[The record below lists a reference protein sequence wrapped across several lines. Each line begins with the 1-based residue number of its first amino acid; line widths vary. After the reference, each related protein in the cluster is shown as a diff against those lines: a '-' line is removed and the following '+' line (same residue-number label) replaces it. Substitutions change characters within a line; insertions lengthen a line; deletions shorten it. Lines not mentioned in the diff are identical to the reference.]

1 MCIEK
6 FIYITSAFCI
16 YPPPPLHL
24 SRCLLQANASL
35 ILFFSS
41 YKVPFHT
48 RNTHIILMFVLRV
61 ILLAALIVQIQ
72 AENESNVLIFTMN
85 TFYLFSMLTVV
96 VVERVARLLGGQTQ
110 KKNEEKHMKTAKFLY
125 MKNDTFCSAY
135 VYSKRANA
143 TSNKYDWDVIRINGV
158 KLYFL
163 YINVWIFMWPSQV
176 ISLRRPAAGW
186 NRISDKIK

>member
-1 MCIEK
+1 MQIITLAFRKLKDLLLTWYMCIEK

-110 KKNEEKHMKTAKFLY
+110 KKMKRNIWKRRNFSTWKMIHFVQHMY
-125 MKNDTFCSAY
+125 IQSAP
-135 VYSKRANA
+135 
-143 TSNKYDWDVIRINGV
+143 TLLQINTIETW
-158 KLYFL
+158 LES
-163 YINVWIFMWPSQV
+163 ME
-176 ISLRRPAAGW
+176 
-186 NRISDKIK
+186 